1 VTRGAHRRG
10 RPAPERWWWF
20 ALVTSPAWLQV
31 VILPAVD
38 GPATY
43 ELAVGGLGAGF
54 LLYLAY
60 FTRNRRRHD
69 RVRRDG

>member
-1 VTRGAHRRG
+1 
-10 RPAPERWWWF
+10 
-20 ALVTSPAWLQV
+20 
-31 VILPAVD
+31 VILPAVN

-43 ELAVGGLGAGF
+43 ELAVGGLAIGF

-69 RVRRDG
+69 RMRRDG